1 MRPIEDILEEYNTVR
16 ETFHNYTSV
25 GEIKK
30 ESLNVLQEK
39 FVSLKADLTEWK
51 AKFTNNWTRHDDK
64 SATAIKYRIA
74 VAISRGEFTDKGD
87 TEPMPKTTLS
97 MAEKLAA
104 GCKTYKEFIDQR
116 AFNKETL
123 NNISD
128 IREDCN
134 SYITLIINITKGL

>member
-51 AKFTNNWTRHDDK
+51 AKYASKWIKYDDK
-64 SATAIKYRIA
+64 SATSIKYRIA
-74 VAISRGEFTDKGD
+74 VAISRGEFIDKD
-87 TEPMPKTTLS
+87 DITPIPKTSLS
-97 MAEKLAA
+97 TAEKLAA
-104 GCKTYKEFIDQR
+104 GSKAYKEFIEQR
-116 AFNKETL
+116 SFYKETFT
-123 NNISD
+123 NISETKDD
-128 IREDCN
+128 IGF
-134 SYITLIINITKGL
+134 YINLIKDLLK